1 MFLFLRIHD
10 FLAHFPL
17 GKEVIVHT
25 LSVCPSQILVFSG
38 LADCGG
44 LWLDRRLDGPRIWN
58 YAGIFFVGRTGT
70 CPEGLEEFDLF
81 VLHVLCESVCEFCI
95 SHFDDTVWE
104 NMIKIKRSKVKSES
118 FNFLLENASVGKR
131 ADTF

>member
-25 LSVCPSQILVFSG
+25 LSVCPSQVLVFSG

-44 LWLDRRLDGPRIWN
+44 LWLDRIMLEF
-58 YAGIFFVGRTGT
+58 FFVGRTGT

-81 VLHVLCESVCEFCI
+81 VFHVLCESVCEFCI
-95 SHFDDTVWE
+95 SHFDDTVRE
-104 NMIKIKRSKVKSES
+104 NMIKIKGQKLSLNHSIFYWKTRV
-118 FNFLLENASVGKR
+118 
-131 ADTF
+131 